1 MSKNLNEQPIIIKRI
16 KKAEHAHHGGAW
28 KIAYA
33 DFVTA
38 MMAFFLLMWL
48 INATSQEQKH
58 GIANYFDPMSMG
70 TKGGGGAG
78 VMAGKTLAAEEES
91 IESTLGTTVI
101 TPNRP
106 ADKGRGGEGLDT
118 PLTKEELMEEAAFE
132 KEQEQFKNIKE
143 NLEKSVKENPE
154 LKELIKNLIIDETPE
169 GLRIQIID
177 QNDQAMFPSGS
188 SQMYDHTRKLM
199 QQVANVILNIP
210 NKVSISGHT
219 DANPYRTKNYSNWEL
234 SSDRANASRRV
245 LEEDGINA
253 TRFASVVGKESKE
266 HFNTKDPLSAQ
277 NRRISIILLRQQQ
290 KPKTLKEET
299 IKENKP

>member
-1 MSKNLNEQPIIIKRI
+1 
-16 KKAEHAHHGGAW
+16 
-28 KIAYA
+28 
-33 DFVTA
+33 
-38 MMAFFLLMWL
+38 
-48 INATSQEQKH
+48 
-58 GIANYFDPMSMG
+58 
-70 TKGGGGAG
+70 
-78 VMAGKTLAAEEES
+78 
-91 IESTLGTTVI
+91 
-101 TPNRP
+101 
-106 ADKGRGGEGLDT
+106 
-118 PLTKEELMEEAAFE
+118 
-132 KEQEQFKNIKE
+132 
-143 NLEKSVKENPE
+143 
-154 LKELIKNLIIDETPE
+154 
-169 GLRIQIID
+169 
-177 QNDQAMFPSGS
+177 
-188 SQMYDHTRKLM
+188 M